1 MMDSPI
7 PLVRGEQLGSACG
20 FHVLNVDGPTLIHA
34 TRSHHPEIVLFG
46 TEHSLN
52 DGMRVEAGSSIV
64 VVVDGTAATCSR
76 FEAGVP
82 DRVIETKAD
91 AESVLRALAQLEATY
106 PDMIQFLQQATAQR
120 ALLTRLVFDAMPQA
134 NDGRGTLHEEISIR
148 DRGIPTEPPV
158 DAAFSGESSTDE
170 SS

>member
-1 MMDSPI
+1 
-7 PLVRGEQLGSACG
+7 
-20 FHVLNVDGPTLIHA
+20 
-34 TRSHHPEIVLFG
+34 
-46 TEHSLN
+46 
-52 DGMRVEAGSSIV
+52 MRVEAGPSIV
-64 VVVDGTAATCSR
+64 VVVAGSDATCSR

-120 ALLTRLVFDAMPQA
+120 ALATRLAFDALPRA
-134 NDGRGTLHEEISIR
+134 NDGRGSLHEEISIR
-148 DRGIPTEPPV
+148 DRSIPADTPV
-158 DAAFSGESSTDE
+158 DAAFSGESDTDE